1 MVSTLSFLCSWARG
15 GGRSSVQTECE
26 VNNVKMRAGAEG
38 TNWFQLY
45 STQIQVIYCEI
56 RTVATPLFIW
66 IEHSN
71 ENETFNWQFKVVE
84 SNQKFYRSLKSV
96 FKKAEREHAQ
106 RLHFLSKVFVPGKKC
121 LNCLQPEYWW
131 WPHVSSHKWWW
142 PRGWASVKDESECVM
157 MTPDFRLRAVK
168 IFTIQARTPR
178 WGRLRNI
185 HSWKLMNHC
194 IAEVSSNWA
203 VLLSCLVLG
212 QIEKTSKKS
221 FLMQMKV
228 YLSCPVFYLRVTLHI
243 PLVTPSVFP
252 TNQRPVSESVANQ
265 RPEMAACGIT
275 CLNELSS
282 HLEFISP
289 PWEHLPHV
297 QWGKTS

>member
-1 MVSTLSFLCSWARG
+1 MWRWE
-15 GGRSSVQTECE
+15 Q
-26 VNNVKMRAGAEG
+26 RAEKG
-38 TNWFQLY
+38 TNKLVPALLKINPNTI
-45 STQIQVIYCEI
+45 SCEI
-56 RTVATPLFIW
+56 RTIATPLFIW

-96 FKKAEREHAQ
+96 FKKTEREHAQ

-121 LNCLQPEYWW
+121 LNCLRPEYWW
-131 WPHVSSHKWWW
+131 CHMFPHTRWWW
-142 PRGWASVKDESECVM
+142 PRGGGQCQGWVWVCNDDSRLQTPSCKNIYDPGSEM
-157 MTPDFRLRAVK
+157 RAAQK
-168 IFTIQARTPR
+168 IFILEN
-178 WGRLRNI
+178 WWI
-185 HSWKLMNHC
+185 I

-212 QIEKTSKKS
+212 QIEKTSKS

-228 YLSCPVFYLRVTLHI
+228 YLSCLSVFYLRVTLHI
-243 PLVTPSVFP
+243 PLVPPPVFP
-252 TNQRPVSESVANQ
+252 ANQRPVSDSVANQ
-265 RPEMAACGIT
+265 RPERATCGIT

-289 PWEHLPHV
+289 PLEHSPHV
-297 QWGKTS
+297 QWGGTS